1 MGDLILYLKEPGKFI
16 KSFFKWVVIATV
28 VGAISGVGGTA
39 FRAAVEHANIMWDS
53 HSWLIYLLP
62 VGGLV
67 IVALYKICGMTASIG
82 TDRIIG
88 SVRAESEIP
97 VRIGPLIFVST
108 FITHLLGGS
117 AGREGAALQLG
128 GSIGTHVGKLFNL
141 DEKDMSLVVL
151 SGMSGVF
158 AALFGTPLTAVF
170 FALEVISVGVIYYAG
185 LIPCLVSS
193 LVAYVISD
201 FCGYGIEINM
211 QLAVP
216 DFAWLEVGILV
227 SLSVCV
233 ALVSIF
239 YIFSMDKIDELFER
253 FFKNPFKMIFCGGLI
268 IIVLSWI
275 FPSGDYNGS
284 GMDVIFAALD
294 GEADWWMFLVKI
306 LFTAITIGCG
316 FKGGEIV
323 PTFFI
328 GATMGCCV
336 GSLIGLDP
344 GFAAAIGLVAT
355 FCGVVN
361 CPFASTILGVEL
373 FGAEGLIFFGIACS
387 ISYMLSGYY
396 GLYESQ
402 KIMYSKTKAEFINI
416 NAK

>member
-16 KSFFKWVVIATV
+16 KSFCKWVLIASV
-28 VGAISGVGGTA
+28 VGIISGIVGTA
-39 FRAAVEHANIMWDS
+39 FRAAVEHANIMWDE
-53 HSWLIYLLP
+53 HSWMIYLLP

-67 IVALYKICGMTASIG
+67 IVGMYKVCGMTASIG

-88 SVRAESEIP
+88 SVRAENEVP

-128 GSIGTHVGKLFNL
+128 GSIGTHVGKLFKL

-193 LVAYVISD
+193 LVAFAISD
-201 FCGYGIEINM
+201 VFGYGIEINM
-211 QLAVP
+211 QLTVP
-216 DFAWLEVGILV
+216 EFAWVDIGRLV
-227 SLSVCV
+227 ILSVCC
-233 ALVSIF
+233 ALLSIL
-239 YIFSMDKIDELFER
+239 YIFAMDKIDEWFER
-253 FFKNPFKMIFCGGLI
+253 VFKSPFTMIFCGGIILI
-268 IIVLSWI
+268 ILSHI
-275 FPSGDYNGS
+275 FPSGNYNGS
-284 GMDVIFAALD
+284 GMDVIFAALE
-294 GEADWWMFLVKI
+294 GEAEWWMFLVKI
-306 LFTAITIGCG
+306 LFTAVTIGCG

-344 GFAAAIGLVAT
+344 GFAAAIGLIAT

-373 FGAEGLIFFGIACS
+373 FGSEGLIFFGIACA

>member
-1 MGDLILYLKEPGKFI
+1 
-16 KSFFKWVVIATV
+16 
-28 VGAISGVGGTA
+28 
-39 FRAAVEHANIMWDS
+39 
-53 HSWLIYLLP
+53 
-62 VGGLV
+62 
-67 IVALYKICGMTASIG
+67 
-82 TDRIIG
+82 
-88 SVRAESEIP
+88 
-97 VRIGPLIFVST
+97 
-108 FITHLLGGS
+108 
-117 AGREGAALQLG
+117 
-128 GSIGTHVGKLFNL
+128 
-141 DEKDMSLVVL
+141 
-151 SGMSGVF
+151 MSGVF

-193 LVAYVISD
+193 LVAFVISD
-201 FCGYGIEINM
+201 FCGYGAEINM

-216 DFAWLEVGILV
+216 VFAWLDIGRLV
-227 SLSVCV
+227 VLSICC
-233 ALVSIF
+233 ALLSIF
-239 YIFSMDKIDELFER
+239 YIFAMDKIDELFEK
-253 FFKNPFKMIFCGGLI
+253 FFKSPFTMIFCGGVIL
-268 IIVLSWI
+268 IVLSWI
-275 FPSGDYNGS
+275 FPSGNYNGS
-284 GMDVIFAALD
+284 GMHVIFAALE

-336 GSLIGLDP
+336 GQLIGLDP
-344 GFAAAIGLVAT
+344 GFAAAVGLVAT

-361 CPFASTILGVEL
+361 CPIASILLGVEL

-402 KIMYSKTKAEFINI
+402 KIMYSKTKAEYINI

>member
-16 KSFFKWVVIATV
+16 KSFVKWVIIASV
-28 VGAISGVGGTA
+28 VGIISGVVGTA
-39 FRAAVEHANIMWDS
+39 FRAAVEHANIIWDNND
-53 HSWLIYLLP
+53 WLIYLLP
-62 VGGLV
+62 IGGIV
-67 IVALYKICGMTASIG
+67 IVALYKVCGMTSSIG

-88 SVRAESEIP
+88 SVRAESVVP
-97 VRIGPLIFVST
+97 VRLGPLIFIST

-128 GSIGTHVGKLFNL
+128 GSIGTHVGKLFKL

-185 LIPCLVSS
+185 LIPCLVAS
-193 LVAYVISD
+193 LVAYTISD
-201 FCGYGIEINM
+201 FCGYGVEINM
-211 QLAVP
+211 NLAVP
-216 DFAWLEVGILV
+216 GYEWLDIGRLV
-227 SLSVCV
+227 LLSVCC
-233 ALVSIF
+233 ALLSIF
-239 YIFSMDKIDELFER
+239 YIFAMDKIDALFEKY
-253 FFKNPFKMIFCGGLI
+253 FKNPFKMIFCGGLI
-268 IIVLSWI
+268 LIVLSWI

-284 GMDVIFAALD
+284 GMHVIFAALD

-306 LFTAITIGCG
+306 LFTAVTIGCG